1 MSPSSLSLRWRRR
14 DAPLAAAAVVA
25 SGAVV
30 AELRVAT
37 LTRVAAGARL
47 RACASWEQGWLIV
60 LGDRADLPWADGATY
75 LGWDGGVLAPTLVEP
90 WPCADLLREPLRRLS
105 GQQVGLV
112 ALLPGLVLAGP
123 LPREPVD
130 PARLDTDV

>member
-1 MSPSSLSLRWRRR
+1 VSTSSLSLRWRRR

-47 RACASWEQGWLIV
+47 RACASWEWLIV

-105 GQQVGLV
+105 GQQAGLV

-130 PARLDTDV
+130 PTRLDTDV